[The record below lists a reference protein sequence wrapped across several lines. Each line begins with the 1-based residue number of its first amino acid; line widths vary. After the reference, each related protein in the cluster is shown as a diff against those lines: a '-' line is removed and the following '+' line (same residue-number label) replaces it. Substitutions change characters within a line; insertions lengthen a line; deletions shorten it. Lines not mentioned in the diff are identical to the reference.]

1 MGLRKTHH
9 QPWFYNS
16 KYDLNTRLEEEE
28 FVAPCDGYL
37 RHWQDLVLHQAWC
50 WSSMAG
56 SKHHL
61 IQSPTQIQWKH
72 ITWNISIIRWVNSSN
87 ILVITVWTCSR
98 FPTSLPTPTAW
109 SWRGPHQSW
118 QSHWPW
124 FLAQVNLCSRVL
136 AFLDTAQSH
145 FQDSLVTWSV
155 ILAEIMCLCV
165 RWVQYIQEM
174 RPTKVVHYN
183 FQIVFLSHK
192 CWN

>member
-1 MGLRKTHH
+1 MVICVTDRILYCTKPDAGA
-9 QPWFYNS
+9 PW
-16 KYDLNTRLEEEE
+16 
-28 FVAPCDGYL
+28 
-37 RHWQDLVLHQAWC
+37 LV
-50 WSSMAG
+50 
-56 SKHHL
+56 
-61 IQSPTQIQWKH
+61 P
-72 ITWNISIIRWVNSSN
+72 SIISFSRQHKFSGNTSLGTYQSYGESTVA

-98 FPTSLPTPTAW
+98 FPTSLPTPIAW

-183 FQIVFLSHK
+183 FQLQLQP
-192 CWN
+192 

>member
-98 FPTSLPTPTAW
+98 FPTSLPTSSLVMAW
-109 SWRGPHQSW
+109 STSVLTVTLALVPSPGQPLLTCPGFPGYCSESFPGQSCNVVCDFGRNNV
-118 QSHWPW
+118 P
-124 FLAQVNLCSRVL
+124 LCQVGTIHTGDEANKGG
-136 AFLDTAQSH
+136 
-145 FQDSLVTWSV
+145 SL
-155 ILAEIMCLCV
+155 
-165 RWVQYIQEM
+165 
-174 RPTKVVHYN
+174 
-183 FQIVFLSHK
+183 
-192 CWN
+192 